1 MVTIGLN
8 YAVIKGKEEI
18 FETTFRKVVQS
29 MEDMEGHSESHL
41 YRDIDDPQQYLIL
54 SKWSKRA
61 AFDAFVGS
69 ETFRKVA
76 SWGKEEVLSGR
87 PQHEIYG
94 GDE

>member
-8 YAVIKGKEEI
+8 YAVIQGKEEV
-18 FETTFRKVVQS
+18 FETTFRKVIES
-29 MEDMEGHSESHL
+29 MANMEGHTESRL

-69 ETFRKVA
+69 ETFRNVA
-76 SWGKEEVLSGR
+76 KWGKEEVLSGR
-87 PQHEIYG
+87 PTHEIYG